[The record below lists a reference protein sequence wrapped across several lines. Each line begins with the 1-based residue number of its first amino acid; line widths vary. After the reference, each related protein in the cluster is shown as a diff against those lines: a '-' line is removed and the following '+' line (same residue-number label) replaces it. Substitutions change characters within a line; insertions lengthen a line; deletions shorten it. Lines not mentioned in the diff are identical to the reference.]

1 MFGIS
6 RFSSSSGLGPD
17 WLGEA
22 LLNWGFLRMGLQRG
36 GLQRGRSADEL
47 PDHLRRDVG
56 LPPRQKA
63 LSDPRD
69 WR

>member
-1 MFGIS
+1 MLSIL
-6 RFSSSSGLGPD
+6 RLSSSSRLGPD

-22 LLNWGFLRMGLQRG
+22 LLNLAFLRMGLP
-36 GLQRGRSADEL
+36 RGRSADEL

-63 LSDPRD
+63 LPDPRD